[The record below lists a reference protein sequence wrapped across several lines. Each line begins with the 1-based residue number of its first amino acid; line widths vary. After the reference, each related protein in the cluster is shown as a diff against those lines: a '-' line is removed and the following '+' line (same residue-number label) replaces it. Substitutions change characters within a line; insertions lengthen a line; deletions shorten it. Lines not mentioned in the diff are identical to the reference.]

1 MTILVTGASG
11 QLGLDLVDAFSAA
24 CGADQV
30 VAASR
35 HDLDV
40 TDPDAVAAF
49 VARVGPEIVVNAAA
63 MTDVDG
69 CEDNPVVA
77 HTANALAPWWLA
89 QACARVGGRLVTIST
104 DYVFA
109 GDADDGPY
117 TEFDPVHPI
126 NTYGKT
132 KAAGEA
138 LVRQTLAD
146 HQIVRTAW
154 LAGAR
159 GRNFV
164 TTVLRA
170 AATSSSLSM
179 VDDQFGSPTYTRDL
193 ADAVV
198 QLALDGK
205 PGTWHR
211 TNRGVCSRFELA
223 TTLLSMAG
231 MSTPIERRATVPDE
245 RPARRPARV
254 ELDDTHAIASGL
266 SPLPDW
272 RDGMRR
278 LLAELESLDSG
289 AHDPRV
295 RGDDPRARSDQDGAS
310 HTGAHDGQGTR

>member
-1 MTILVTGASG
+1 LTILVTGASG
-11 QLGLDLVDAFSAA
+11 QLGLDLVDAFSIA

-40 TDPDAVAAF
+40 TDRDAVATF
-49 VARVGPEIVVNAAA
+49 VGRVGPEIVVNAAA

-69 CEDNPVVA
+69 CEDNPVAA

-89 QACARVGGRLVTIST
+89 QACASVGSRLVTIST

-109 GDADDGPY
+109 GDTVDGRY
-117 TEFDPVHPI
+117 TEFDPVNPI

-164 TTVLRA
+164 TTVLRV
-170 AATSSSLSM
+170 AATSPSLSM
-179 VDDQFGSPTYTRDL
+179 VDDQFGSPTYAHDL

-198 QLALDGK
+198 QLALEGR

-223 TTLLSMAG
+223 TTLLSLAG
-231 MSTPIERRATVPDE
+231 ISTPVERRATLPDE
-245 RPARRPARV
+245 RSARRPGRV
-254 ELDDTHAIASGL
+254 VLDDTHAIASGL

-272 RDGMRR
+272 RDGIRR
-278 LLAELESLDSG
+278 LLSELGSLD
-289 AHDPRV
+289 D
-295 RGDDPRARSDQDGAS
+295 AS
-310 HTGAHDGQGTR
+310 HSRAGDGHDRASRTDTDHGQGTR